1 MHKDYKTYAINVRK
15 YYTKIINFNLFNLTV
30 VTFFIQHVMSIKIVK
45 FVKKNKNIFGIN
57 S

>member
-1 MHKDYKTYAINVRK
+1 MHKDYKIYAINVRK
-15 YYTKIINFNLFNLTV
+15 YYTKIINFSLFNLTV

-45 FVKKNKNIFGIN
+45 FVKNNKKIFGIN